1 MLSVLALLI
10 FMPHAWHMVSTRAIK
25 LMASTGCTAALN
37 LGLGKA
43 HQLAGWVPMAGAN
56 QCCTHIDGALASNY

>member
-1 MLSVLALLI
+1 MLSVLALSM
-10 FMPHAWHMVSTRAIK
+10 FTPHAFGLNQGIQ
-25 LMASTGCTAALN
+25 LMASPGCTAALN

-56 QCCTHIDGALASNY
+56 QCCIEGALTN